1 MKVKEIPVV
10 CVIMKSHQNKAEKPT
25 TKQSMKVLDF
35 NVMAAISNRMERAI
49 EMYFNAYLSY
59 IKYDLDVVRG
69 GLFSDKACPLQTY
82 PGGAHGHKGQSCH
95 QSQG

>member
-10 CVIMKSHQNKAEKPT
+10 CVIKAEKPT

-49 EMYFNAYLSY
+49 EIYLISY
-59 IKYDLDVVRG
+59 LYKIKML
-69 GLFSDKACPLQTY
+69 P
-82 PGGAHGHKGQSCH
+82 
-95 QSQG
+95 